1 MSDAHLFLK
10 DLAVVLGVAAVT
22 TVLFQRL
29 RLPVVLGYLLAGLV
43 VGPHVPIPLVAD
55 STTVRTLSEL
65 GIILL
70 MFSLGIEFSLRKL
83 IRRGPRIAL
92 VAVLEVGLMLTLGY
106 IAGQLLGWG
115 PLASAFA
122 GAVVAISSTMI
133 VARVLAEERAE
144 PPLRDLVF
152 GVLVVEDLVAILLI
166 AALTALTFQGE
177 LSARG
182 VLTTGGRLLAF
193 LAGSFAVGL
202 LVVPPA
208 VRSIVRLRSPETTLV
223 ASIGFAFTAALVALW
238 AGYSVA
244 LGAFLAGSLVA
255 ESGAARQVET
265 LVRPVRDMFAAIFF
279 VAVGM
284 LLDPAV
290 LREQWIVVVVLAAVV
305 LVGKTAG
312 VTAGAFLTG
321 HGTRLSLRA
330 GLSLAQVGEFSF
342 IIAGLTVG
350 LGGASASLPHIAV
363 AVCAITAF
371 IAPLLVRV
379 SEPLALFVDRHL
391 PRPMQTFVT
400 LYGSWVEL
408 LRGRKE
414 GATPWAPVRAA
425 GRFVL
430 LDAVLLAGL
439 VIGVSINWP
448 SLVKAIREF
457 GGVTPSRGAW
467 LVLTGAAACAA
478 PFALGLVR
486 SSRRLGH
493 ALAEVALP
501 GRGAGKMDP
510 ADAPRRAFVV
520 TLQIAVV
527 MVVGLPLIAVTQPFL
542 PPFQGAALAFA
553 ALILLGVTF
562 WRTATNLQGHMRA
575 GAEIVAEALGS
586 RKRGGELE
594 TLEEVQRMLPGLGRL
609 VPVRVG
615 HASAA
620 AGRSLAELNLR
631 GRTGATAV
639 ALRRAGVGGE
649 EQIVFPTARVVLHE
663 GDLLALSGSNESIS
677 EAVRL
682 LESGGTAEWR
692 VHDIIGAAPRARDT
706 NSPPSGRDAIAP
718 PDG

>member
-43 VGPHVPIPLVAD
+43 VGPHVPIPLVAE
-55 STTVRTLSEL
+55 SSTVRTLSEL
-65 GIILL
+65 GVILL

-83 IRRGPRIAL
+83 LRRGPRVAL

-122 GAVVAISSTMI
+122 GSIVAISSTMV

-144 PPLRDLVF
+144 APLKELVF
-152 GVLVVEDLVAILLI
+152 GVLVVEDLVAIVLI

-177 LSARG
+177 ISAGRVLS
-182 VLTTGGRLLAF
+182 TGGRLLAF
-193 LAGSFAVGL
+193 LAAFYAVGL
-202 LVVPPA
+202 LIVPPA
-208 VRSIVRLRSPETTLV
+208 IRAIVRLRRPETILV
-223 ASIGFAFTAALVALW
+223 ASIGFAFSAALVALW

-255 ESGAARQVET
+255 ESGAARQVEA

-284 LLDPAV
+284 LLEPAV
-290 LREQWIVVVVLAAVV
+290 VAREWVVVVVLAAVV
-305 LVGKTAG
+305 LVGKTVG
-312 VTAGAFLTG
+312 VTVGAFLTG
-321 HGTRLSLRA
+321 HGLRLSLRA

-350 LGGASASLPHIAV
+350 LGGPAASLPHVAV
-363 AVCAITAF
+363 AVCAVTAF
-371 IAPLLVRV
+371 IAPLLVRF
-379 SEPLALFVDRHL
+379 SEPLALLVDRRL
-391 PRPMQTFVT
+391 PRPLQTFVT

-408 LRGRKE
+408 LRRRPE
-414 GATPWAPVRAA
+414 RTTPWAPVRAA
-425 GRFVL
+425 ARFVL

-439 VIGVSINWP
+439 VIGGSLNWDR
-448 SLVKAIREF
+448 LNHAIRDF
-457 GGVTPSRGAW
+457 SGLPPDRARW
-467 LVLTGAAACAA
+467 LLFAGAAACAA
-478 PFALGLVR
+478 PFALGLAR
-486 SSRRLGH
+486 TSRRLGH

-527 MVVGLPLIAVTQPFL
+527 MIVGLPLIAVTQPFL
-542 PPFQGAALAFA
+542 PPYQGAALAVS
-553 ALILLGVTF
+553 ALILLGLTF

-586 RKRGGELE
+586 NKRGGEME
-594 TLEEVQRMLPGLGRL
+594 TLEEVQRMLPGLGTL
-609 VPVRVG
+609 IPVRVG
-615 HASAA
+615 AASAA

-631 GRTGATAV
+631 GRTGASAV
-639 ALRRAGVGGE
+639 ALRRYGAAGD

-663 GDLLALSGSNESIS
+663 GDLLALSGSQESIA
-677 EAVRL
+677 EAMRL

-692 VHDIIGAAPRARDT
+692 VHDIIGAQPRARDT
-706 NSPPSGRDAIAP
+706 SSPPTDTDATAP
-718 PDG
+718 PAA